1 MFSSPPPLWGH
12 TTLFWKKYL
21 AVPLGVA
28 PHVKA
33 AFAILFLICKIPVLI
48 AMCTRG
54 FLNNSAGSVK
64 SDCTTN
70 NSEAMVRPFKTI
82 FPIKF
87 LMSHFLRSW
96 VGEVVIW
103 CRNLYLCPQVNT
115 YMVSILERL
124 GGFFVLFALKSSIHF
139 KHHSTRLQSVNNR
152 KSRAYTSKNKCR
164 KEARCLHTSWL
175 PNGQMLTDWSSI
187 EFY

>member
-1 MFSSPPPLWGH
+1 MDSSVSSNHSSKTALPDWMCFLPHPPPPVWGH

-96 VGEVVIW
+96 VGEVAIW

-124 GGFFVLFALKSSIHF
+124 GWVFFFFLPLSPQSTSSTIVRDF
-139 KHHSTRLQSVNNR
+139 NL
-152 KSRAYTSKNKCR
+152 
-164 KEARCLHTSWL
+164 
-175 PNGQMLTDWSSI
+175 
-187 EFY
+187 